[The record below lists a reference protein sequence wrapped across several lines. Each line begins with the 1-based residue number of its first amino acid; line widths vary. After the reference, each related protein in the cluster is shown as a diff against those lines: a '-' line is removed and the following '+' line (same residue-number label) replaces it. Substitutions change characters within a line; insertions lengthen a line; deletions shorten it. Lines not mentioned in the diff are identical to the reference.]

1 MKALKPQLI
10 KLAPNQR
17 LYHYDRP
24 IVALTG
30 GIATGKSTV
39 SQLLI
44 KRGFK
49 IIDADQLVK
58 DIYKTAEARQFIKEH
73 YPEAWEHNEISFPR
87 LRELFFQDP
96 KVKKEIEA
104 FIYSRLPQAFKAA
117 TLQLKDQ
124 GFYLYDVPLLFER
137 NLQNL
142 VDLTIVV
149 YVPSTVQLQRLIER
163 DKISPEAAK
172 RILQAQMDIEEKKN
186 KADLVIKNSGTLE
199 ELAAEV
205 DKLLLQILD

>member
-1 MKALKPQLI
+1 MKELKPQLI
-10 KLAPNQR
+10 KLTPSQR
-17 LYHYDRP
+17 LYQYDKP

-39 SQLLI
+39 SQLL
-44 KRGFK
+44 KQRGFK

-73 YPEAWEHNEISFPR
+73 YPSAWEQNEISFPR

-96 KVKKEIEA
+96 KVKKEIEG

-117 TLQLKDQ
+117 SLQVKDQ
-124 GFYLYDVPLLFER
+124 SFYLYDVPLLFER

-142 VDLTIVV
+142 VDLTVAV
-149 YVPSTVQLQRLIER
+149 YVPTAVQLQRLIER
-163 DKISPEAAK
+163 DKISQEAAQ
-172 RILQAQMDIEEKKN
+172 RILMAQMDIEEKKN
-186 KADLVIKNSGTLE
+186 KADLVINNNGTLE

-205 DKLLLQILD
+205 DKLLLQILA